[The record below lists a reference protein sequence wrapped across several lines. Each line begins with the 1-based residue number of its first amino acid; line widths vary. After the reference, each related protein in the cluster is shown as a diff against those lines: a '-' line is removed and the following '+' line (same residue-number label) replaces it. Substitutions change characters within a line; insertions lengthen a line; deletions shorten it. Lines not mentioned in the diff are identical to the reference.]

1 MGKGDKGFVKPAK
14 FSRSK
19 APIRAHRQSGGPPQ
33 QDGQRHVFDRFFM
46 ASAGWHGLRFS
57 VNGRRLWA
65 LVTQMGPSL
74 AKARFHL
81 LVALVSIFFAGPAF
95 ADSRIKDLADIE
107 GVRENMLIGY
117 GLVVGLD
124 GTGDRIRNT
133 PFTRESLISMLERM
147 GVNIRSEALDTDNI
161 AAVMVTANLPAFA
174 TQGTRLDVSV
184 SALGDAES
192 LRGGVL
198 LVTPLHGADGEV
210 YAIAQGSVAVSGF
223 AARGDAASI
232 TRGVP
237 TNGRI
242 ANGGVVERELRYDIA
257 SQRNVKL
264 ALRNP
269 DFTTAKRIAGAINKK
284 FKTNIANVVDP
295 GTVRVARSDGFNGDM
310 VALITDIE
318 NLRVKPDHT
327 AKVVIDEASGVIV
340 MGDDVRVSTV
350 AIAQGALTVSISETP
365 QVSQPSPFSEQGETV
380 VVPRTT
386 AEVDEAPA
394 QLQLVEE
401 GVRLRDLVDGLNAL
415 GVSPRDMISILQA
428 VKAAGALQADIEVM

>member
-1 MGKGDKGFVKPAK
+1 MKQFLAVI
-14 FSRSK
+14 F
-19 APIRAHRQSGGPPQ
+19 
-33 QDGQRHVFDRFFM
+33 
-46 ASAGWHGLRFS
+46 
-57 VNGRRLWA
+57 
-65 LVTQMGPSL
+65 SL
-74 AKARFHL
+74 AA
-81 LVALVSIFFAGPAF
+81 IFSTSAAE
-95 ADSRIKDLADIE
+95 SRIKDLADIE

-147 GVNIRSEALDTDNI
+147 GVNVRSENLDTDNI

-174 TQGTRLDVSV
+174 TQGTRVDVSV

-210 YAIAQGSVAVSGF
+210 YAIAQGPVAVSGF
-223 AARGDAASI
+223 AARGAAASI

-242 ANGGVVERELRYDIA
+242 SNGGVVEREIIYEIA
-257 SQRNVKL
+257 SRENIKL

-269 DFTTAKRIAGAINKK
+269 DFTTAQRIANQINKK
-284 FKTNIANVVDP
+284 FSDGTAIVGDP
-295 GTVRVARSDGFNGDM
+295 GTVHVVRPQSYAGDM

-318 NLRVKPDHT
+318 TLRVKPDHA

-350 AIAQGALTVSISETP
+350 AIAQGSLTVSISETP
-365 QVSQPSPFSEQGETV
+365 QVSQPSPFSERGRTV

-386 AEVDEAPA
+386 AGVDEAPA
-394 QLQLVEE
+394 QLQLVKE
-401 GVRLRDLVDGLNAL
+401 GVRLSDLVDGLNAL
-415 GVSPRDMISILQA
+415 GVPPRDMIAILQA
-428 VKAAGALQADIEVM
+428 IKAAGALQADIEVM